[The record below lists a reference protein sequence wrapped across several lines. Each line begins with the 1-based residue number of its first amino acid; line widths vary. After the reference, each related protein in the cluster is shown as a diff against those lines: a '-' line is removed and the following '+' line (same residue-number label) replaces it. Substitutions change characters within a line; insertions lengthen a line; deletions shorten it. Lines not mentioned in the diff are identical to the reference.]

1 MTSLHTTGTGSSRW
15 PSSPEPHPKTSAP
28 PRWPQRAGC
37 GGACFVRRG
46 LFVEGWV
53 GVIDV
58 LLVQLLPHLLD
69 GAAEALEVD
78 DLPLPEEADDV
89 GDVGVVLGQAEDV
102 VVPGGSG

>member
-46 LFVEGWV
+46 VICRRQGWCNRRSSCPAAT
-53 GVIDV
+53 
-58 LLVQLLPHLLD
+58 QHLLD

-89 GDVGVVLGQAEDV
+89 GDIGVVLGQAEDV
-102 VVPGGSG
+102 VVK